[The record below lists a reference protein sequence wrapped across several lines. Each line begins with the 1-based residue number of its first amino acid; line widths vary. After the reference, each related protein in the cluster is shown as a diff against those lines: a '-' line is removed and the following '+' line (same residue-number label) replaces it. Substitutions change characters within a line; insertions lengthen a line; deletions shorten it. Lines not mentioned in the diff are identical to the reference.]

1 MADGPAIEQLLAGR
15 GVRPVVNAVGTWTMY
30 GAAPAS
36 AEAAEATTWSLGR
49 SFVMAELQA
58 AASTVIARATGA
70 EAGCVTACSASGV
83 ALAIAACITG
93 ADPAL
98 VRRLPD
104 TSGLSADVVML
115 KSHVIDFGADVRQMA
130 RLAGA
135 HVVEAGPAT
144 HCGRDELEAAFTP
157 QTAAVLYVVS
167 HLCVQRGQ
175 PSLADVVDAAHA
187 RGVPV
192 VVDAAAEY
200 DLEGFHRAGVD
211 LVVHSAHKFLVGPT
225 AGLVAGRAA
234 LIEAVRAQDRG
245 IGRPMKVGKEGIVG
259 LIAALER
266 WRALD
271 LDGQRQRDRAKLARA
286 AERLGN
292 LPGLV
297 TELEPDTTGNPT
309 DRLRVH
315 VDPTAAGLDA
325 AALGAALREGPTAF
339 VVRDHLADL
348 GYVLIDP
355 RNLDEAAMDLLTDRI
370 AAVTTAARKR

>member
-1 MADGPAIEQLLAGR
+1 MAGTTAIEQLLASL

-30 GAAPAS
+30 GAAPACT
-36 AEAAEATTWSLGR
+36 EAAEATTWALGR

-58 AASTVIARATGA
+58 AASTAIARATEA

-93 ADPAL
+93 TDPAR

-104 TSGLSADVVML
+104 TSGLRADVVML
-115 KSHVIDFGADVRQMA
+115 KGHVVDFGADVRQMA
-130 RLAGA
+130 RMAGA
-135 HVVEAGPAT
+135 RIVEAGTAT
-144 HCGRDELEAAFTP
+144 HCGRDELDAAFTP

-175 PSLADVVDAAHA
+175 PPLADVVAAAHV

-192 VVDAAAEY
+192 VIDAAAEY
-200 DLEGFHRAGVD
+200 DLRGFHRAGAD
-211 LVVHSAHKFLVGPT
+211 LVVHSAHKFLAGPT

-266 WRALD
+266 WRTFD
-271 LDGQRQRDRAKLARA
+271 LDGQRDRDRAKLARA
-286 AERLGN
+286 ADRLGN
-292 LPGLV
+292 LPGLS
-297 TELEPDTTGNPT
+297 TELEPDTTDNPT

-315 VDPTAAGLDA
+315 VNPAAAGLDA

-355 RNLDEAAMDLLTDRI
+355 RSLDDAELDRLTDRI
-370 AAVTTAARKR
+370 AAIMVAARKA